1 MAVKNSITV
10 DEIVYTLNVVVK
22 LLTKPTVTHNQ
33 TLSMLLMYLT
43 IVKIQLQM
51 LRYIAKMHITRTR

>member
-22 LLTKPTVTHNQ
+22 LLTKPTVTHN
-33 TLSMLLMYLT
+33 
-43 IVKIQLQM
+43 
-51 LRYIAKMHITRTR
+51 